1 MGFEKNALV
10 YTADGVRRIG
20 EILPGDFVLGYDGE
34 YHIVQKATISREQK
48 PITFTGD
55 GIIDK
60 ITCGRDTLIYTREG
74 WKNAVEIEKG
84 EMCNISAY
92 YIFDTPIG
100 FPKNFDWEMLGYIF
114 RDMGYLSVFHKL
126 YTENLHDIVPVFDKN
141 EIEYFLEGK
150 DYLKCE
156 DRVLNGIVSRFFF
169 DYKNREFNLPPW
181 KMNGAKFLEPFIYKT
196 YSSSDKEA
204 SILRTVNLSKNH
216 ARNIGLIVKMVA
228 ENLGYKVR
236 VIDENEF
243 KFYLLLEMRPDDS
256 FGMNYF
262 SPVESAS
269 WKLYK
274 PVITYSLK
282 TENDMGYNVQGL
294 IVR

>member
-1 MGFEKNALV
+1 MGFEKNTLV

-34 YHIVQKATISREQK
+34 YHRVQKVTISSEQK

-74 WKNAVEIEKG
+74 WKNAAQIDKG

-92 YIFDTPIG
+92 YVFEPPLGLPRD
-100 FPKNFDWEMLGYIF
+100 FDWKMLGYIF
-114 RDMGYLSVFHKL
+114 KNMHYLSVFGKL
-126 YTENLHDIVPVFDKN
+126 YTETSHSIAPIFDKKG
-141 EIEYFLEGK
+141 IKYSLEEK
-150 DYLKCE
+150 ECINCE
-156 DRVLNGIVSRFFF
+156 DEVLNSIISRFFF

-181 KMNGAKFLEPFIYKT
+181 KMNGSKFLEPFIYKT
-196 YSSSDKEA
+196 YSSSDKKA
-204 SILRTVNLSKNH
+204 SILRTINLSKN
-216 ARNIGLIVKMVA
+216 RTSIGLILKMVA

-236 VIDENEF
+236 VVDESEF
-243 KFYLLLEMRPDDS
+243 EFYLLLEMRPDDS

-269 WKLYK
+269 RRLYR

-282 TENDMGYNVQGL
+282 TEDDMGYNVQGL

>member
-10 YTADGVRRIG
+10 YTAEGLRRIG
-20 EILPGDFVLGYDGE
+20 EILPGDLVLGYDGE
-34 YHIVQKATISREQK
+34 YHIVQKVIISSEQK
-48 PITFTGD
+48 PVTFTGD

-60 ITCGRDTLIYTREG
+60 ITCGQDTLIYTREG
-74 WKNAVEIEKG
+74 WKTAAQIEKG

-92 YIFDTPIG
+92 YIFEPPIG
-100 FPKNFDWEMLGYIF
+100 LPKDFDWKMLGYIF
-114 RDMGYLSVFHKL
+114 KNMYYLSVFGKL
-126 YTENLHDIVPVFDKN
+126 YTKTSYSIVPIFDKKG
-141 EIEYFLEGK
+141 IKYSLESE
-150 DYLKCE
+150 DCISCE
-156 DRVLNGIVSRFFF
+156 DEVLNSIISRFFF

-181 KMNGAKFLEPFIYKT
+181 KMNGSKFLEPFIYKT

-204 SILRTVNLSKNH
+204 SVLRTVNLSKN
-216 ARNIGLIVKMVA
+216 RTNIGLILKMVA

-236 VIDENEF
+236 VVDESEF
-243 KFYLLLEMRPDDS
+243 EFYLLLEMRPDDS

-269 WKLYK
+269 WRLYK